1 MMISKGSL
9 YTVLNGVAQLVNA
22 ISTLIINKVVVITLG
37 PSALLFVGN
46 LKSVLSILQQISG
59 AGIYEGAVKYITGEY
74 KDRPTFILQ
83 ASLSLMLIGLLIS
96 VALYFTFSDHL
107 YTLLQLSE
115 NESNLH
121 PWLVSGLLLSLIC
134 FVLHTLMQSFFH
146 GFKSYQIIVRST
158 LISSLLTLGL
168 SITLIYY
175 FNTLGLILSV
185 FIPSV
190 SLLLTYL
197 FHFRTTFSFGRVLF
211 GTPFRFHIFKP
222 ILSFTFMSAVATMV
236 FPSVLIVIRSL
247 LVEHVGVQLAS
258 YWEGYSRLSL
268 FISSLAISSISLY
281 YLPKL
286 VEANTGQG
294 LLRVVF
300 WGVKFLTIFA
310 LPALIIILFLGGY
323 VIPLLYSSSFLETK
337 FLLKWELLGTFLKLL
352 SFSVSFIMIAKK
364 LTTVFVMSELI
375 SGLLFLG
382 LSMFFIDKYGV
393 VGASIAFAGTY
404 FIYLLW
410 SIIYFGSRFK
420 FFEKD

>member
-1 MMISKGSL
+1 MISKGSL
-9 YTVLNGVAQLVNA
+9 YTALNGVAQLVKA
-22 ISTLIINKVVVITLG
+22 ISTLVINKVVVITLG
-37 PSALLFVGN
+37 SSALLFVGN

-59 AGIYEGAVKYITGEY
+59 AGIYEGAVNYITGEY
-74 KDRPTFILQ
+74 NDRPTFILQ
-83 ASLSLMLIGLLIS
+83 ASLSLMLIGFLIS
-96 VALYFTFSDHL
+96 IALYFVFFDQL
-107 YTLLQLSE
+107 YALLQLSE
-115 NESNLH
+115 DNSNLH
-121 PWLVSGLLLSLIC
+121 LWLTCGLLLSLLC
-134 FVLHTLMQSFFH
+134 FVLYTLMQSFFH
-146 GFKSYQIIVRST
+146 GLKSYKIIVRST

-168 SITLIYY
+168 SIPLIYY
-175 FNTLGLILSV
+175 FNTLGLMVSV

-197 FHFRTTFSFGRVLF
+197 FHSRCALSFGRTLF

-222 ILSFTFMSAVATMV
+222 ILSFTVMSAVAAMV
-236 FPSVLIVIRSL
+236 FPTVLIVIRSL

-258 YWEGYSRLSL
+258 YWEGYSRISL

-286 VEANTGQG
+286 VEANTGQV
-294 LLRVVF
+294 LFKVVL
-300 WGVKFLTIFA
+300 WGVKFLTIVA
-310 LPALIIILFLGGY
+310 LPVLIIILLLASY
-323 VIPLLYSSSFLETK
+323 VIPMLYSSSFLDAI
-337 FLLKWELLGTFLKLL
+337 FLLKWELLGTYFKLL

-404 FIYLLW
+404 FFYLLW
-410 SIIYFGSRFK
+410 SIIYFGSRFR

>member
-1 MMISKGSL
+1 MISKGL
-9 YTVLNGVAQLVNA
+9 LHTVLNGVAQLVKA
-22 ISTLIINKVVVITLG
+22 ISTLLINKVVVISLG
-37 PSALLFVGN
+37 SSALLFAGN
-46 LKSVLSILQQISG
+46 IKNVLSILQQISG

-83 ASLSLMLIGLLIS
+83 ASLSLMLIGFIIS
-96 VALYFTFSDHL
+96 IALYFVFSDKL
-107 YTLLQLSE
+107 NALLQLGE
-115 NESNLH
+115 NETNLH
-121 PWLVSGLLLSLIC
+121 PWLACGLLLCLLC

-146 GFKSYQIIVRST
+146 GLKSYKIIVRST

-168 SITLIYY
+168 SIPLIYY
-175 FNTLGLILSV
+175 FNIIGLLVSV

-197 FHFRTTFSFGRVLF
+197 LHFRSALSFGRMLF

-222 ILSFTFMSAVATMV
+222 ILSFTVMSAVAAMV
-236 FPSVLIVIRSL
+236 FPSVLIVIRIL
-247 LVEHVGVQLAS
+247 LVENVGVQLAS

-286 VEANTGQG
+286 VETHPGKG
-294 LLRVVF
+294 LFKVVL
-300 WGVKFLTIFA
+300 WGVKFLAIVA
-310 LPALIIILFLGGY
+310 LPALMIILLLGSY
-323 VIPLLYSSSFLETK
+323 IIPLLYSSSFLETI

-382 LSMFFIDKYGV
+382 LSMLFINKYGV

-410 SIIYFGSRFK
+410 SIIYFGYRFK